1 VDDRLRSLQGCG
13 EFQCGLF
20 YYCILNLSTQS
31 LKVRS
36 NYINHLRD
44 LGIIETHFIP
54 TVFSLLKLYDG
65 LIKTFK
71 LDIWSVEEYHVDRK
85 NTLLL

>member
-1 VDDRLRSLQGCG
+1 MIAFD
-13 EFQCGLF
+13 LF
-20 YYCILNLSTQS
+20 KDVVSSSAAFSFYRCILSHSTQS

-65 LIKTFK
+65 FIKTFK
-71 LDIWSVEEYHVDRK
+71 LDIWAVEEYHVDRK
-85 NTLLL
+85 NILLL